1 MEINIPK
8 GKERSEEL
16 KQFREEMNRA
26 IKEAETVLINKEK
39 DKENQ
44 KKQRAGS
51 RVEREIASSIEEIER
66 LMSEKG
72 LQAQDIENIN
82 KQRAKSSDSSDK
94 RRGKEQGQGQKG
106 ENFGNRPTDRN
117 KQNEEGVG

>member
-72 LQAQDIENIN
+72 LQAQDLGGH
-82 KQRAKSSDSSDK
+82 SDYKEKLNELDK
-94 RRGKEQGQGQKG
+94 I
-106 ENFGNRPTDRN
+106 
-117 KQNEEGVG
+117 